1 MATALRLALGGLA
14 TAALLWVAFVGTSDV
29 YAADDDFRLVPAESS
44 VQFLG
49 IKNDSVAIGG
59 HFVGLTG
66 GVNTAL
72 GSAWLNVH
80 VSSVQTGDAERDKNI
95 ITHFFQA
102 DEFPAAHLEISGL
115 PASLEVL
122 DVGSSAEIN
131 VKGTLSM
138 HGRTVDLEFPVR
150 MTRETVGYRV
160 ATARALVIDAAAF
173 GMEAQVATLKA
184 VCGHLSLDSVFPV
197 EASLLFRK

>member
-1 MATALRLALGGLA
+1 MATATRLVLGALA
-14 TAALLWVAFVGTSDV
+14 CVALLSTTLLRTSDV
-29 YAADDDFRLVPAESS
+29 RAADDDFRLVPAESS

-49 IKNDSVAIGG
+49 FKDNSVAVAG

-66 GVNTAL
+66 GVNIAAGT
-72 GSAWLNVH
+72 AWLNVH

-115 PASLEVL
+115 PESLEVL
-122 DVGSSAEIN
+122 AVGSSERLE
-131 VKGTLSM
+131 VKGKLSM
-138 HGRTVDLEFPVR
+138 HGHTVDIEFPVR

-173 GMEAQVATLKA
+173 GMEVQVATLKA